1 MRVHY
6 SAPIFLAVPLHMS
19 STKRSPLQKIA
30 AVSWPGLLLYTTLW
44 LLLGAGSGAFGAYWL
59 LTRYHLKVP
68 VNSQALT
75 IDLPEELFVD
85 VELQQMDAD
94 AIPNLSADELV
105 LLPVRLKD
113 DINVM
118 ISLDSELPL
127 KLTVPYKGKLP
138 FNTTLPVDT
147 VVKTKILGIP
157 MNLPISANIP
167 VQSDIDVDLS
177 IPINQT
183 IPVAFTAPVR
193 VKLDHLVQIPIP
205 AKQEARISME
215 KAQMPITVHDSEF
228 VMPLANMKLTAP
240 DEPKKP

>member
-6 SAPIFLAVPLHMS
+6 APSVFLALPLPMS

-44 LLLGAGSGAFGAYWL
+44 LFLGAGSGAFGAYWL
-59 LTRYHLKVP
+59 LTHYHLKVP

-94 AIPNLSADELV
+94 AIPTLSADELI

-113 DINVM
+113 DITVM

-147 VVKTKILGIP
+147 VVKTKILGVP
-157 MNLPISANIP
+157 MSLPISANIP
-167 VQSDIDVDLS
+167 VQSEIDVDLS

-193 VKLDHLVQIPIP
+193 VQLDHMVQIPIP
-205 AKQEARISME
+205 AKQEARITME
-215 KAQMPITVHDSEF
+215 QAQMPITVHDSEF
-228 VMPLANMKLTAP
+228 VMPLTDMKLTAP
-240 DEPKKP
+240 KSSEQP